1 MAVPAVGPAGR
12 VAQVVVDPLAVAVAP
27 VVVVVVVVGVA
38 PVAVVG
44 PAVGLVVAAI
54 RRLGG
59 SRCSTARALRSGPN
73 SPSSAMRWIS
83 AASNSASA
91 MVAGAVLVVVA
102 DGDAE
107 PVSDTLGLL
116 EEAMQLA
123 RDLGYRVREEPLG
136 ELAGGVCAVGGQ
148 RQILLNAAHPSSQ
161 RLDALLDVLAADA
174 DVGDQPVSHLLESR
188 LRKHRSGR

>member
-1 MAVPAVGPAGR
+1 MGR
-12 VAQVVVDPLAVAVAP
+12 VVAVVAARVAA
-27 VVVVVVVVGVA
+27 VVLVVAVDVA
-38 PVAVVG
+38 PVAV
-44 PAVGLVVAAI
+44 AVAVLVAVAVVVLAGEARGAALVAAI

-73 SPSSAMRWIS
+73 SPSFVMPWIS

-91 MVAGAVLVVVA
+91 MVAGAVQAA
-102 DGDAE
+102 DGGAE

-136 ELAGGVCAVGGQ
+136 EVPGGACAVGGQ

-161 RLDALLDVLAADA
+161 RLDTLLDVLTADA

-188 LRKHRSGR
+188 LRRHRSGR